1 MAVYET
7 SLWKKGYTYICGV
20 DEVGRGPLA
29 GPVTAAAVILPI
41 GTKRNGISDSK
52 LLTPK
57 KREEL
62 ADHIKGIAIAWA
74 IESVD
79 HETIDEINIL
89 QASLLAMRRAVLRL
103 SARIDLLLVDGR
115 QAVPDL
121 PSEQRPIVGG
131 DGVSVAIGAASIIAK
146 VERDRMMTEYNHEF
160 PGYRFDR
167 NKGYPTR
174 EHRLALHARGPCT
187 IHRKTFKLISDDV
200 IQEALRF

>member
-1 MAVYET
+1 MAVYEN

-29 GPVTAAAVILPI
+29 GPVTAAAVILPV

-52 LLTPK
+52 LLSPK

-62 ADHIKGIAIAWA
+62 ADQIKDIALAWA

-79 HETIDEINIL
+79 HDTIDEINIL
-89 QASLLAMRRAVLRL
+89 QASLLAMRKAVLKL
-103 SARIDLLLVDGR
+103 STQVDMLLVDGR
-115 QAVPDL
+115 QAVPEL
-121 PSEQRPIVGG
+121 PFEQRPIVGG

-146 VERDRMMTEYNHEF
+146 VERDRIMTEYDQVF
-160 PGYRFDR
+160 PGYRFDH

-174 EHRLALHARGPCT
+174 EHRLALHARGPCA
-187 IHRKTFKLISDDV
+187 IHRKSFKLFSDDV
-200 IQEALRF
+200 IQEMIRF